1 MTELEFLEKR
11 VPFWIEGEDLK
22 IMFPT
27 NMDKMQIH
35 SKLANKYNFNWLFII
50 RGYYWPGSHVMLYQG
65 DYETPNCSTL
75 LSQYLFNY
83 FKDINWVGFG
93 CIKGE
98 IGKIWQPRIIIP
110 KDFDMLK
117 ENYNDIFSK

>member
-1 MTELEFLEKR
+1 MTEKEFLEKR
-11 VPFWIEGEDLK
+11 VPFWIEGDDLK

-35 SKLANKYNFNWLFII
+35 SKLTNKYNFNWLFVI
-50 RGYYWPGSHVMLYQG
+50 RGYYWSGSHVMLYQG

-83 FKDINWVGFG
+83 FQDINWVGFG

-110 KDFDMLK
+110 KDFNMLK
-117 ENYNDIFSK
+117 DEIRGI